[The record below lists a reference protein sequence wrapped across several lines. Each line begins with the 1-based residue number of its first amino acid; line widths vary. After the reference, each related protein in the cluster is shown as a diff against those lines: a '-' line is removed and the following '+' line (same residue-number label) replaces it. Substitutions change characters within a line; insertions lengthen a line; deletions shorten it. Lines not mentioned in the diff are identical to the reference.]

1 MQENTF
7 ACTNM
12 NKWAI
17 DPLDL
22 TRTVNKELH
31 ANAKTSHSTLKCL
44 YLRINVDKQPRN
56 FKNTL
61 NRQVLTAVYNTE
73 HIGFKEK
80 GVLKVV
86 RQRADIQIL
95 DALTRLE

>member
-1 MQENTF
+1 
-7 ACTNM
+7 M

-22 TRTVNKELH
+22 TRTVNKKLH
-31 ANAKTSHSTLKCL
+31 ANARTSHSTL
-44 YLRINVDKQPRN
+44 
-56 FKNTL
+56 
-61 NRQVLTAVYNTE
+61 QVLTAVYNTE

-80 GVLKVV
+80 GVLTVV